1 MSVAFFDLD
10 GTLIKTKSLLSFF
23 EYYIDTNPTLKT
35 RLSWQLIEY
44 AMQHLISVGV
54 ATDVVNQWFYQKN
67 FGGLDVSE
75 LATSASAWFE
85 EKRHTNFFF
94 DDVVAKLKEH
104 KNLGAEIVIV
114 TDSFY
119 EVVKPIADYLEVS
132 DLLCAPLEI
141 IDGKYSGQ
149 LTALPMIGKG
159 KAEAIK
165 RYLSLRGNAEPTYG
179 YGDDFSDMNFLEL
192 VDKPVASSACGPTNF
207 LKIARSQSWKIIE
220 AS

>member
-23 EYYIDTNPTLKT
+23 EYYIDTNPKT

-44 AMQHLISVGV
+44 AMQHLINVGV
-54 ATDVVNQWFYQKN
+54 ARDVVNQWFYQKN

-85 EKRHTNFFF
+85 DRRNTNFFF

-104 KNLGAEIVIV
+104 QNLGAEIVIV

-165 RYLSLRGNAEPTYG
+165 RYLSQRGNAEPTYG

-207 LKIARSQSWKIIE
+207 LNIARSQSWKIIE